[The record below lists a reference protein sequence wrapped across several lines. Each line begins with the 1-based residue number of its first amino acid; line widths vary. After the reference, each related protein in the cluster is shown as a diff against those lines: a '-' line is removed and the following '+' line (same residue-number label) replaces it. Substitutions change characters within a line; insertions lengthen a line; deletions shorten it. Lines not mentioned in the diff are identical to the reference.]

1 MNVYLTDI
9 LYHVSY
15 VGQLLLKNFFH
26 DDDDQQKETRT
37 QCGDLLKRKICKRS
51 GKKLARVLTERIE
64 KCNTANFIR
73 INIIIIITVNLLLID
88 RAI

>member
-26 DDDDQQKETRT
+26 DDM
-37 QCGDLLKRKICKRS
+37 IS
-51 GKKLARVLTERIE
+51 GKKQGRNVETFSRE
-64 KCNTANFIR
+64 KF
-73 INIIIIITVNLLLID
+73 VKSL
-88 RAI
+88 